1 MQNHPN
7 PKIPAGAPTPDSV
20 EHRVQRWVL
29 LELVTTPPHG
39 GDEISRLALGLDEL
53 RPQVEAAV
61 DALVDVGL
69 AERDGE
75 TVRASAAA
83 WRFEALWRT
92 RG

>member
-1 MQNHPN
+1 MQDHPN
-7 PKIPAGAPTPDSV
+7 PGAPSDAPIPGSP

-29 LELVTTPPHG
+29 LELVTTPPPA
-39 GDEISRLALGLDEL
+39 GDEISRLARGLDEL
-53 RPQVEAAV
+53 RRDVEAAV

-75 TVRASAAA
+75 KVRASAAA